1 MRVIIICVIFLSS
14 FFPPIIFAAGKA
26 EHVVLIVWDGLRPD
40 FVTEQFTPTLYK
52 LGREGVVFQNHHA
65 VYLSATEVNG
75 TALATGAYPAHSGI
89 VANREYRPR
98 INPLKPNKKNKP
110 KTSPAFANV

>member
-1 MRVIIICVIFLSS
+1 MRSIFICFAYLGG
-14 FFPPIIFAAGKA
+14 FFSPTVFAAGKA
-26 EHVVLIVWDGLRPD
+26 EHVVVVVWDGLRPD

-89 VANREYRPR
+89 LANRELRSR
-98 INPLKPNKKNKP
+98 INPLKPIG
-110 KTSPAFANV
+110 TEARESVR